1 MPATKRRPIE
11 ASAVTARMTMGSDG
25 GMMGPR
31 TDEAAVAAQAK
42 SASYPMSFMA
52 CISMLPNPPAS
63 ATAVPLIPAK
73 RALPMMFAWPI
84 PPGTVPTIVLAK
96 LNIFLVTPDVFIRFP
111 MRMKNGAAIMVNELA
126 DCVMR

>member
-1 MPATKRRPIE
+1 
-11 ASAVTARMTMGSDG
+11 
-25 GMMGPR
+25 
-31 TDEAAVAAQAK
+31 
-42 SASYPMSFMA
+42 
-52 CISMLPNPPAS
+52 
-63 ATAVPLIPAK
+63 
-73 RALPMMFAWPI
+73 MMFAWPI